1 MSSKIFAGCTVLP
14 DSTVVQEVV
23 ELRSSNKEASS
34 SASKNTWV
42 VLMLC
47 PAWKLVPR
55 TIRSSADILDCPW
68 VTTSSS
74 LVTFLRFTLKVHQKS
89 YSNNLNIE
97 GT

>member
-1 MSSKIFAGCTVLP
+1 
-14 DSTVVQEVV
+14 
-23 ELRSSNKEASS
+23 
-34 SASKNTWV
+34 
-42 VLMLC
+42 MLC

-74 LVTFLRFTLKVHQKS
+74 LVRFLRFTSKVHQKS
-89 YSNNLNIE
+89 YSNDLNIE